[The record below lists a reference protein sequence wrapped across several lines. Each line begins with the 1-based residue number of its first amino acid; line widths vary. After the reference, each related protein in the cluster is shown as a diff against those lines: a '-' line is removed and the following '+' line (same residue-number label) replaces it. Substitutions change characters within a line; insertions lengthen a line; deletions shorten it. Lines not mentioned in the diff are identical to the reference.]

1 MNEFDII
8 SIDSVLEDTEY
19 AIDATLDYV
28 QEADADVE
36 ASVSTDVDVSVID
49 SIIGEDGKGSVA
61 LISDED
67 IEKIDKGEDPD
78 FDGIDKDALKG
89 EKDKEIKQLADDIK
103 DNSIITKNEI
113 KELKEG
119 QDLLDFVGSIITE
132 DSEDEL
138 IKDDNSDNEEEVVF
152 KFKNDKKINDDEYD
166 NEPAGPVQPL
176 NDCKEQNQYGFNFDN
191 EEGEFDMANAEDL
204 FEESVEDL
212 GKEYGIDEDAE
223 IDAEDLTDEMN
234 DLDNIDLFNE
244 FEGTDINAK
253 QFGENDF
260 LTGMK
265 KNDDEPSG
273 NYKSFD
279 SLKFESVDKSP
290 FSKACDDSKCH
301 MIL

>member
-138 IKDDNSDNEEEVVF
+138 IEDDNSDNEEEVVF

-212 GKEYGIDEDAE
+212 FEESV
-223 IDAEDLTDEMN
+223 EDLTDEMN

-290 FSKACDDSKCH
+290 FSKTCDDSKCH
-301 MIL
+301 MVL